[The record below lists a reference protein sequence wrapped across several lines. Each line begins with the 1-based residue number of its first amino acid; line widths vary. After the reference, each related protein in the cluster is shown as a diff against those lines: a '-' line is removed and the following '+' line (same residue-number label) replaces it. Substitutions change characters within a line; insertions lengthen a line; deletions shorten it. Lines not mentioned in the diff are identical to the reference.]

1 MQQGSFTAGIGG
13 GLWSRRHRRSGF
25 ARFSMT
31 RFSLD
36 KNQLENQAIHL
47 TNVAVQKKQDNYDA
61 ESGGKWD
68 LKPLKMS
75 DPQLPVLF
83 HGEPPWN
90 NKALSPF
97 ATVVSR
103 SVQCE
108 ECAHS
113 DRSAIEAA
121 TSRCAKWFGR
131 YFYLSCD
138 ERRKQRRNVAKENK
152 SSP

>member
-108 ECAHS
+108 ECAPDLAIGAGVTWDTLLTGILELS
-113 DRSAIEAA
+113 DAS
-121 TSRCAKWFGR
+121 S
-131 YFYLSCD
+131 D
-138 ERRKQRRNVAKENK
+138 EGP
-152 SSP
+152 SM